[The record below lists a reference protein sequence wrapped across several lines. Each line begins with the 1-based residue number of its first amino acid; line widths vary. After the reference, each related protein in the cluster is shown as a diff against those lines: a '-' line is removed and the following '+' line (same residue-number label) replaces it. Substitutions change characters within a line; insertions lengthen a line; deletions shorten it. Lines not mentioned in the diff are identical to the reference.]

1 MKKIVAFIVMC
12 FTCFSLAACG
22 GTNYPGNTK
31 SKYWLSEDN
40 TMMFYFPAEA
50 GRGNAAGHYLTVEET
65 IEDIILDWN
74 AKTGVVDVMT
84 AGYEKVFTANTVTD
98 SENLICTFEI
108 TSQKDGYNFPAE
120 IIFHWEQTVNFGCI
134 NNIHSW
140 SDELWYIPGGSDAY
154 YHCVVCSEK
163 QLATKSIKGIND
175 ATKIEAT
182 KYDVGEEI
190 GSVTVTEKA
199 SIKHIVDNLNSLKL
213 KELKYNEPTAIEY
226 ELTFYNAEGEII
238 KTIAITL
245 DGWIDYGSLH
255 SVVSGELDMVY
266 IAGLFTAPDEEPG
279 QNDILYVAAYPEDFE
294 YNGRNY
300 RLVQGE
306 GLKTTA
312 TQEELGELLG
322 YIIQEDDVYAFTQ
335 EYPSVD
341 YVIENGIYDYYT
353 NNRVALYSLKSYHN
367 LSIICMRQLGDYVL
381 FQSEGEQDLQFE
393 IRDRAKEEN
402 LPCDD
407 ALEKFYEDESNENYF
422 SAIKSHYV
430 IVTYNEGTLEDIVT
444 ALYAGRVTIAD
455 LSKFGIEY
463 YINPKQ

>member
-12 FTCFSLAACG
+12 FICFSLVACG

-40 TMMFYFPAEA
+40 AMMFYFPAEA
-50 GRGNAAGHYLTVEET
+50 GRGNAAGHYLADEET

-74 AKTGVVDVMT
+74 AKTGVVEVMT
-84 AGYEKVFTANTVTD
+84 AGYEKMFTANTVTD
-98 SENLICTFEI
+98 TENLICTFEI
-108 TSQKDGYNFPAE
+108 TSQEEGYNFPAE

-140 SDELWYIPGGSDAY
+140 SDELWYIPGDSDAY

-163 QLATKSIKGIND
+163 QLATKSIKGVD
-175 ATKIEAT
+175 GATKIEAT

-190 GSVTVTEKA
+190 GSVTVTEEA

-213 KELKYNEPTAIEY
+213 LKLEYNEPTAIEY
-226 ELTFYNAEGEII
+226 ELTFYDVDGEIM
-238 KTIAITL
+238 KTISVAL
-245 DGWIDYGSLH
+245 GGWVEYHGSLH
-255 SVVSGELDMVY
+255 SVVSGEFDRTY
-266 IAGLFTAPDEEPG
+266 IAGLFQSKSE
-279 QNDILYVAAYPEDFE
+279 QN
-294 YNGRNY
+294 
-300 RLVQGE
+300 
-306 GLKTTA
+306 
-312 TQEELGELLG
+312 
-322 YIIQEDDVYAFTQ
+322 
-335 EYPSVD
+335 
-341 YVIENGIYDYYT
+341 
-353 NNRVALYSLKSYHN
+353 
-367 LSIICMRQLGDYVL
+367 
-381 FQSEGEQDLQFE
+381 LQFE

-407 ALEKFYEDESNENYF
+407 ALEKFYEDESNEYYF

-430 IVTYNEGTLEDIVT
+430 IVTYNDGTLEDIVT

-455 LSKFGIEY
+455 LDKFGIEY